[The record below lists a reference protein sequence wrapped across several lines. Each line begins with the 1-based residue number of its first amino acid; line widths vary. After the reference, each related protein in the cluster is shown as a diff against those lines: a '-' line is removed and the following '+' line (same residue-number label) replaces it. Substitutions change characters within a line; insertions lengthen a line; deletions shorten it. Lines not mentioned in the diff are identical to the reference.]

1 VDSDT
6 KPSVATEKKPKK
18 ARPGITGQMVPS
30 AIGGAAPAGVDPN
43 AGKRGDKKLRKGNR
57 GTEMSEE
64 FE

>member
-1 VDSDT
+1 MA
-6 KPSVATEKKPKK
+6 PSTTE
-18 ARPGITGQMVPS
+18 
-30 AIGGAAPAGVDPN
+30 GASHAGVDPS

>member
-1 VDSDT
+1 V
-6 KPSVATEKKPKK
+6 PLAPEKKPKK
-18 ARPGITGQMVPS
+18 ARPGITGQT
-30 AIGGAAPAGVDPN
+30 APRTTEGTAPTGVDPN